1 MSENRTGSKKKM
13 LAILASPRKNG
24 NVAKMLN
31 LAVKEAENQ
40 GYDIELINLYDKNI
54 SYCKG
59 CMACKKTGI
68 CVIDDDI
75 SVIRKSLISCDLA
88 IIACPT
94 YFANVTAPL
103 KNMFDR
109 LVATLMDDNGGAIP
123 KPKLSKRQKYILLT
137 ACNTPAP
144 LDRLGGQSTGCLKA
158 MNEALHISGMTC
170 GGKVVFAGT
179 RGKSK
184 LPQSIQNKIVRC
196 LK

>member
-1 MSENRTGSKKKM
+1 MSEFITGSKKKM
-13 LAILASPRKNG
+13 LAILASPRKKG

-31 LAVKEAENQ
+31 VAVKEAENQ
-40 GYDIELINLYDKNI
+40 GYDIELIHLYEKNI
-54 SYCKG
+54 FYCKG

-75 SVIRKSLISCDLA
+75 SAIRQSLISCDLA
-88 IIACPT
+88 VIACPT

-123 KPKLSKRQKYILLT
+123 KPKLLKSQKYILLT
-137 ACNTPAP
+137 TCNTPAP
-144 LDRLGGQSTGCLKA
+144 LDLLGGQSTGCLKA

-170 GGKVVFAGT
+170 RGKVIFAGT
-179 RGKSK
+179 RGKSE
-184 LPQSIQNKIVRC
+184 LPQSIQKKIVRC
-196 LK
+196 FR